1 MVELFVESKFV
12 KGIHRMDPD
21 WEPTVLSK
29 KIELIT
35 GIPPDSQKISIRSQ
49 ADERDLGNQ
58 KLSDAGVTEGVTLF
72 VEDVNNQLDLE
83 NNDDID
89 ARYQMDIAEY
99 EKRENTVLD
108 WKRKNKLGRFS
119 EDANQHSS
127 PASRD
132 YGPLLVQKG
141 QECYATL
148 SSGRTVRGIVEFIGE
163 IEAIEPGVWVGV
175 KLFSPEGKNNGT
187 VKGIKLF
194 DAEPN
199 HGTLVRP
206 NKVRP
211 LDEDE
216 EEL

>member
-1 MVELFVESKFV
+1 MVEVLIESKLV
-12 KGIHRMDPD
+12 KGIHRVDPD
-21 WEPTVLSK
+21 WDPLTFSK

-35 GIPPDSQKISIRSQ
+35 GIPPDSQRILVDSQ
-49 ADERDLGNQ
+49 NGRRDLGSQ
-58 KLSDAGVTEGVTLF
+58 SLRDAGVNEGTSLY

-119 EDANQHSS
+119 EDANQQTA
-127 PASRD
+127 PVAKD
-132 YGPLLVQKG
+132 YGPLLVQVG
-141 QECYATL
+141 EECYATL

-163 IEAIEPGVWVGV
+163 INTIEPGNWVGV

-187 VKGIKLF
+187 VKGVKLF

-199 HGTLVRP
+199 YGTLVRP